1 MQDEILILIP
11 EQGVSISVDDI
22 KNNEFR
28 SVHLAEWGLTI
39 YELLPSNIIKK
50 ISTVFWCF
58 TSLLSVVAGIVIFT
72 IYRNFLIQH
81 GETDGVRNV
90 PFEIVMPAISGILVF
105 FVIFIF
111 FDKLFEKV
119 LFKKGYTQNAVIKTM
134 RIKNLKI
141 EKTNDNHILIVSL
154 EHDRNEIIVD
164 KISLMATLSN
174 QKALE
179 SLKEYE
185 KRIKNLKNKE
195 L

>member
-50 ISTVFWCF
+50 ISTVFWSF

-119 LFKKGYTQNAVIKTM
+119 LFKKGYTQNAVIKTR

-141 EKTNDNHILIVSL
+141 ERTNDNHILIVSL

-164 KISLMATLSN
+164 KISLMANLSN